1 MFADISTYPS
11 GIYLDELE
19 RIALATIGK
28 NTPCEEQDDWCD
40 ELWYR
45 AMSTQK
51 RKAVDAFESEEH
63 AGQGTGAGADKKS
76 ATSARKKSR
85 KENHEGNS
93 GDMICVAAK
102 SPMRNI
108 LGKPLVPIENI
119 QPLLLSDAKEGTEE
133 KTQDQIL
140 PQDEEK
146 NRHSSA
152 EFLED
157 SWIWLSDPRSLEFRD
172 ESVAQSIAANA
183 VHSFAAF
190 LTACGWTEQQNRRQ
204 SRTDSMRNKK
214 RGIILVEK
222 AQTPQYVEK
231 LGVLERGLADRK
243 PIFIFNLSTF
253 SKDCRQEGDI
263 SRKCIATMF

>member
-1 MFADISTYPS
+1 M
-11 GIYLDELE
+11 DELE

-28 NTPCEEQDDWCD
+28 NAPCEEQDNWWD
-40 ELWYR
+40 EVWYK

-63 AGQGTGAGADKKS
+63 AGQGSGAGVDKKS
-76 ATSARKKSR
+76 AASSRKKSR

-93 GDMICVAAK
+93 GDMICIAAK

-108 LGKPLVPIENI
+108 PGKPLVPIENI
-119 QPLLLSDAKEGTEE
+119 QPHLLSDAKEGAEE
-133 KTQDQIL
+133 RNQDQIP

-146 NRHSSA
+146 IRHTSA

-157 SWIWLSDPRSLEFRD
+157 SWIWLSDPRSMEFRD

-204 SRTDSMRNKK
+204 LRTGSMHNKK

-222 AQTPQYVEK
+222 AQIPQYVEK
-231 LGVLERGLADRK
+231 LGVLERGVADRK

>member
-11 GIYLDELE
+11 GIHLDELE

-63 AGQGTGAGADKKS
+63 AGQGTGAGADKKG
-76 ATSARKKSR
+76 AASARKKSR

-119 QPLLLSDAKEGTEE
+119 QPLLLSDAKEGAGE

-172 ESVAQSIAANA
+172 ESVAHSIAANA